1 MANKSCHNC
10 FHFRN
15 TFTNHLNGT
24 FMIAMGSCVRIEPEA
39 KSFWDCVSITKHK
52 GTVFNTLWFLTCTLF
67 VAFQVLETTTLTL
80 SYQWIKARAIFPIKG
95 ASICLPRN
103 PTVPSMWQA
112 VSREIIAA
120 PQPANREILATPRG
134 AISQSL
140 YEALIK
146 ICWNL
151 FSIWLLF

>member
-1 MANKSCHNC
+1 MANKICHNC
-10 FHFRN
+10 CHFRN

-24 FMIAMGSCVRIEPEA
+24 WMVSMGTWVRIDPQA
-39 KSFWDCVSITKHK
+39 KSFSYCVSITKHND
-52 GTVFNTLWFLTCTLF
+52 TAFNTLWFLTCTVF
-67 VAFQVLETTTLTL
+67 AAFQVLETTSLAL
-80 SYQWIKARAIFPIKG
+80 SYQWIKACAISLIKG
-95 ASICLPRN
+95 ASICVPRN

-134 AISQSL
+134 PISQSL

-151 FSIWLLF
+151 FSIWFLF